1 MTDEKFRNKFR
12 IPSARAAWYDY
23 NGGTYFVT
31 ICTQNREHYFG
42 KISYDQNNEAQ
53 MEYTEMGRYAEECIG
68 QIGKL
73 HNDVDV
79 PLWVVMPNH
88 IHLLVVVQRNTSETP
103 SVQTATVETP
113 SVETPSVETPSVET
127 PSVETPS
134 VKTPSVETPYYD
146 VSTTNASIDEKNAV
160 MQGIAN
166 QCGRLSHI
174 ISRFKSAVSKY
185 AHKNGIY
192 FQWQTRFHDHI
203 VRDWDQLNRIAD
215 YIEHNPARWMQDT
228 FYSATP

>member
-1 MTDEKFRNKFR
+1 MNDVKFRNKFR
-12 IPSARAAWYDY
+12 IPSARAAWHDY
-23 NGGTYFVT
+23 NDGTYFVT
-31 ICTQNREHYFG
+31 ICTHNREHYFG

-79 PLWVVMPNH
+79 PLRVVMPNH

-103 SVQTATVETP
+103 SVQTSTVE
-113 SVETPSVETPSVET
+113 
-127 PSVETPS
+127 
-134 VKTPSVETPYYD
+134 TPSVETPYYD

-160 MQGIAN
+160 MQCIAN

-228 FYSATP
+228 FYSA